1 MSLSEQDFNM
11 ADVILLCKIVLSN
24 RRYHKDYV
32 SESTYDK
39 GRMDLANE
47 VLKTLG
53 LKYNSLTG
61 EMKKINS

>member
-1 MSLSEQDFNM
+1 MSLSKQDFNV

-24 RRYHKDYV
+24 PRYHKDYV

-61 EMKKINS
+61 EMKKINV